1 MARQTLAKPKGHRDR
16 LLPVVAA
23 AFAELGYRRATTAEL
38 ARRCRVRENVL
49 YRVWPT
55 KKDMFLAAIEYVSES
70 SLAIWNRLLART
82 GKQSSARR
90 VLEYEAVHHGEFG
103 LYRIVFAGLGETDD
117 PDIREA
123 LRRMYQR
130 FHGFIVEQIRK
141 DSHGGRTSCP
151 PRQARRMLAPPNAA
165 LDLVGWA
172 MVGIGTVSNIS
183 RELDLMSER
192 SRKALFRKLGESLLE
207 AKEQ

>member
-1 MARQTLAKPKGHRDR
+1 MAHRTVPNPKGHRDR

-55 KKDMFLAAIEYVSES
+55 KKDMFLASIEYVSES
-70 SLAIWNRLLART
+70 SLAVWHELLAKAGR
-82 GKQSSARR
+82 QSAARR

-117 PDIREA
+117 PDIRGA
-123 LRRMYQR
+123 LRQMYRR
-130 FHGFIVEQIRK
+130 FHGFIVEQLHK
-141 DSHGGRTSCP
+141 DSSAGRPSRLLQKAGRMSG
-151 PRQARRMLAPPNAA
+151 PRNAG
-165 LDLVGWA
+165 LDLVAWA

-183 RELDLMSER
+183 RELDLMPDR
-192 SRKALFRKLGESLLE
+192 SREALFRKLGQSLLGAE
-207 AKEQ
+207 A

>member
-1 MARQTLAKPKGHRDR
+1 MARETVPKPKGHRDR

-38 ARRCRVRENVL
+38 ARRCGVRENVL

-55 KKDMFLAAIEYVSES
+55 KKDMFLASIEYVSES
-70 SLAIWNRLLART
+70 SLAIWHRLLARP

-117 PDIREA
+117 PHIREA
-123 LRRMYQR
+123 LRRMYLR
-130 FHGFIVEQIRK
+130 FHGFIVEQIRH
-141 DSHGGRTSCP
+141 DQGN
-151 PRQARRMLAPPNAA
+151 ARAG
-165 LDLVGWA
+165 LDLLAWA

-183 RELDLMSER
+183 RELDLMTER
-192 SRKALFRKLGESLLE
+192 SREALFRKLGESLLQGAE
-207 AKEQ
+207 K